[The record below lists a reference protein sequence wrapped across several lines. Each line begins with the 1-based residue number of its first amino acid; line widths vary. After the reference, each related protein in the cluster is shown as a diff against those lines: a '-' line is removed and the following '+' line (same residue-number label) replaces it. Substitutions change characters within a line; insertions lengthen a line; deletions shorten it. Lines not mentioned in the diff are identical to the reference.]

1 MQYASDGVRLFACGV
16 AAAGVGSTL
25 VEWNESDGAI
35 ARRYAGFRNPGQ
47 NLARFD
53 SLASRYLIAG
63 DEGIVKVPSRCAPV
77 QGARLQDIARSSL
90 ARKCPGLW
98 HGATHKPTIH

>member
-35 ARRYAGFRNPGQ
+35 ARRYVGFRNSSQ

-53 SLASRYLIAG
+53 SLASRYLIVG
-63 DEGIVKVPSRCAPV
+63 DEGIVKVLLSCRCTWQSTAALCIRWPPAP
-77 QGARLQDIARSSL
+77 GA
-90 ARKCPGLW
+90 W
-98 HGATHKPTIH
+98 